1 MQLNYL
7 LSFLFVFNVNS
18 YSIPSSGSVRKVSDT
33 YFKIYEPPITEERFF
48 SPNQQ
53 QCLFF
58 TGGGSEI
65 PSEIYTSFLTKLSE
79 KNLTVNVVN
88 KDLKKSHILLQSIT
102 HNKPTTVIAH
112 SSGAIEALDACNYLE
127 NIKKVILLDPVDS
140 RFFFN
145 NEESEKIIE
154 PKFPIEDILFLN
166 ARKSYKWKWFPP
178 KVPFIPFFGLESSQ
192 VGFKNKQCIIAK
204 EFGHSDVLDYPWGNL
219 MHQTFSEG
227 LNNRDESKIDNYHE
241 WLSTVISEYISTN
254 ELVDIKT
261 IDYELRER

>member
-1 MQLNYL
+1 MKVLICL
-7 LSFLFVFNVNS
+7 LSTLYYSANS
-18 YSIPSSGSVRKVSDT
+18 YSIPTGGSVRKISDK

-53 QCLFF
+53 QCLFY

-65 PSEIYTSFLTKLSE
+65 PCEIYSSFLTKLSE

-88 KDLKKSHILLQSIT
+88 KDLKKSHIHLQSIT
-102 HNKPTTVIAH
+102 HNKPTTIIAH
-112 SSGAIEALDACNYLE
+112 SSGAIEALDACNYLD
-127 NIKKVILLDPVDS
+127 NIKKVILIDPVDS

-145 NEESEKIIE
+145 QAEYDKIIE
-154 PKFPIEDILFLN
+154 PRYPVDDILFLN

-178 KVPFIPFFGLESSQ
+178 KVPFIPFFGLNSNQ
-192 VGFKNKQCIIAK
+192 VNFHNKQCIIAK
-204 EFGHSDVLDYPWGNL
+204 EFGHSDILDYPWGNI

-227 LNNRDESKIDNYHE
+227 LDNRDQSKIDDYHE
-241 WLSTVISEYISTN
+241 WLTTVIAEYINTN
-254 ELVDIKT
+254 KIVDINT